1 MREPSIV
8 DITSLTYRPF
18 PVVYNGG
25 QVRTYVTL
33 AKQDK
38 SNLPLVSLARGTTL
52 VGRPRARHTHVISKH
67 RSDPFSSFYP
77 VRDFKKLSV
86 RLLHTK
92 REEGGNWLRA
102 QINRQIFVNCASYFE
117 KGFGERLCVFFDVD
131 LSQAA

>member
-67 RSDPFSSFYP
+67 RSDPFSSFYL
-77 VRDFKKLSV
+77 VEISKSCQCGCSTQSAKKEV
-86 RLLHTK
+86 
-92 REEGGNWLRA
+92 
-102 QINRQIFVNCASYFE
+102 I
-117 KGFGERLCVFFDVD
+117 GFGLK
-131 LSQAA
+131 